1 MNFEGYYID
10 ELIELRKQSRLERDW
25 ALSDD
30 IRDYLDSKHIF
41 IFDHK
46 EGQEVYHR
54 TTGTRQELIEEIEK
68 DRQAEKRFESWLFS
82 TKSGVSL

>member
-10 ELIELRKQSRLERDW
+10 ELIELRKHSRLAKDW
-25 ALSDD
+25 GLSDD

-54 TTGTRQELIEEIEK
+54 TSGTRKDLIEEIEK
-68 DRQAEKRFESWLFS
+68 DRLAEKRFDAWLY
-82 TKSGVSL
+82 TAKQTL